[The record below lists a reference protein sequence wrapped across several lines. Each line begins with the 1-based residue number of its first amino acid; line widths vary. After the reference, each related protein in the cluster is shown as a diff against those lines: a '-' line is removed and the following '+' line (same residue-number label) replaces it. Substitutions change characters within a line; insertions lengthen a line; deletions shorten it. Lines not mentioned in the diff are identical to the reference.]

1 MRAHTDPPQ
10 FVPPCGQAFGA
21 WLQAQSHRDDPVG
34 DLARDM
40 SADPAGPATDD
51 VVTVLDYVA
60 TVGGTNASAACR
72 SALAEWRGGAS

>member
-1 MRAHTDPPQ
+1 M
-10 FVPPCGQAFGA
+10 
-21 WLQAQSHRDDPVG
+21 G